1 MCDCIVELTKCCG
14 SRPTRPKTG
23 SSLRQASQLDCWTCS
38 AQDIDTICRKAAVAI
53 AAGKTELALL
63 VLPGSFNPVHSEHV
77 QSLRLARD
85 HLAERTGAAV
95 VGGFLQP
102 SSDHHV
108 ASKLGRNWAMS
119 LADRIEMCELAAEA
133 DARSNADG
141 RWIHTWRSG
150 TTNGFAVPGSVA
162 AFFNARVAEKLGST
176 AFPLP
181 VTAYMV
187 CGADLVPR
195 CGGWDQPAGMGIVV
209 VARPGVVLP
218 CTRPAPGWSV
228 ARGDTKPVSST
239 RVRGAIENGRWEELA
254 GEGCAPDVVAFLRS
268 RYEAGALFLASGA
281 GCRA

>member
-1 MCDCIVELTKCCG
+1 MVCSRRDGARMCDCIVELTKCCG

-181 VTAYMV
+181 VTAYM
-187 CGADLVPR
+187 AP
-195 CGGWDQPAGMGIVV
+195 
-209 VARPGVVLP
+209 PG
-218 CTRPAPGWSV
+218 PAPGWSV